1 MRKIW
6 LKYSLCFLFVGVM
19 AAWYVGGRDL
29 NDLQTRYRLLCDGLT
44 IPGVLLLCAGS
55 LAWVSNQ
62 GALDGISYGLSLALR
77 ALIPGKSLS
86 PRERYGDFVARKR
99 ANPLRGYGFLLIC
112 GGLTVA
118 LSLMFLFLYMV
129 AASPK

>member
-1 MRKIW
+1 MRKKM
-6 LKYSLCFLFVGVM
+6 LKYGLCLLFVGVI
-19 AAWYVGGRDL
+19 AAWYLGARDL

-55 LAWVSNQ
+55 LVWASNQ
-62 GALDGISYGLSLALR
+62 GALDGISYGLSLAVR

-99 ANPLRGYGFLLIC
+99 ANPVRGYGFLLIC
-112 GGLTVA
+112 GGLTVV
-118 LSLMFLFLYMV
+118 LSLVFLFLYM
-129 AASPK
+129 ATASPT